1 MDKHEEQTSDEEDEQ
16 AGVSQ
21 IHLFL
26 FFLLPVSVATL
37 CFHFPVN
44 NMWASNAQSAEIPTV
59 ESAVCQPFL
68 WGPCDADVWGKL
80 PAFAVVNE

>member
-1 MDKHEEQTSDEEDEQ
+1 M
-16 AGVSQ
+16 SQ

-37 CFHFPVN
+37 HFHFPVN
-44 NMWASNAQSAEIPTV
+44 NMWASNAQSAEIPTA
-59 ESAVCQPFL
+59 ESVPSFL

-80 PAFAVVNE
+80 PAFTVVKE